1 MGDYRG
7 KAEEDDEGARKWF
20 DRPKRRNCEPQI
32 FGGGNLKK
40 VSVLMTKKTKEEIYS
55 ELIAKSK
62 QYKAERRRQKDLDEQ
77 EMEQRRLT
85 TFALCWTL
93 NPQKPKKRNR

>member
-1 MGDYRG
+1 MH
-7 KAEEDDEGARKWF
+7 
-20 DRPKRRNCEPQI
+20 
-32 FGGGNLKK
+32 FGGGNLRKFP
-40 VSVLMTKKTKEEIYS
+40 SDGTKKPEEIYS

-77 EMEQRRLT
+77 EMEQLMINWT